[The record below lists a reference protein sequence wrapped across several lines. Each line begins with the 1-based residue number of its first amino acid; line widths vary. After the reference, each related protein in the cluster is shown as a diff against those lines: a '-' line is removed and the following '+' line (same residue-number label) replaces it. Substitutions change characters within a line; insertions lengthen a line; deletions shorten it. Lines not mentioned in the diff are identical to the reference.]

1 MWCIQAYF
9 YIFTVTLGNQMLSLL
24 FLQESLQLFSTVV
37 ETSLATSLC
46 RHGVISSNQLHSVR
60 QASNQCVWS
69 VIFRKN
75 PCISSNFS
83 ARILKQKSWTWSHKR
98 PSSFIYIFTFLR
110 FSLRLTLDVSIR
122 RHVGLSRDQQSCGA
136 KEDWRWVSLTQS
148 EKAKLFSLPNNI
160 FANLWRKRSHRFARV

>member
-1 MWCIQAYF
+1 
-9 YIFTVTLGNQMLSLL
+9 MLSLL
-24 FLQESLQLFSTVV
+24 FLQESLQLFSTVM

-98 PSSFIYIFTFLR
+98 PSSFIYIFTFFALFTEADSGR
-110 FSLRLTLDVSIR
+110 FHPPPRRLIQGS
-122 RHVGLSRDQQSCGA
+122 
-136 KEDWRWVSLTQS
+136 
-148 EKAKLFSLPNNI
+148 AKLRSEGGLEMSQSHSQRESKAIFSAQQHI
-160 FANLWRKRSHRFARV
+160 CEFMEKVIA